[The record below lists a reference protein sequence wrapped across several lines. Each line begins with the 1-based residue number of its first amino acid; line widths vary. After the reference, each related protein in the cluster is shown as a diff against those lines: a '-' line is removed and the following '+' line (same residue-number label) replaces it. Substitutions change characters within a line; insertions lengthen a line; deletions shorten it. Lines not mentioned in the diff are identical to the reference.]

1 MSLVTIVSE
10 FWRFFK
16 DYFWRIMMGAVIVS
30 VLTVG
35 GRYFINRFLYR
46 DNQEAYQQL
55 SEIYSQEPASF
66 QIVVTMED
74 GSIFT
79 TAELFDAYFSAPEI
93 VSEIEQKTGIQFGQW
108 LEYEKQLEMYK
119 TNEFRGGLAGIRD
132 ASSNVITMRFLVG
145 KKTEDNLKIAKAY
158 ADMMRKEE
166 LPFLGP
172 NKISFVQEPV
182 KGEVIPIELTEEVP
196 SQETLTPFRT
206 AEAKSHFIYGI
217 LGLMI
222 GTALTSLL
230 CFLSHL
236 GKKKIIYAF
245 DYAWDYHDH
254 HFMSQHGKEDKSL
267 EQLIQTPTN
276 IERVVLRQQ
285 SKGDPDHSFNNQ
297 LCSLSD
303 YKNEK
308 RLDEI
313 VILIQSHLTDKAW
326 YHRERQ
332 LANLYPAQVK
342 IIHII

>member
-10 FWRFFK
+10 IWRFFR
-16 DYFWRIMMGAVIVS
+16 DYFWRIIMGAIIVS
-30 VLTVG
+30 ILTVG
-35 GRYFINRFLYR
+35 GRYFINSFLYR
-46 DNQEAYQQL
+46 DTQEAYRNL
-55 SEIYSQEPASF
+55 SEIYNQEPASF

-79 TAELFDAYFSAPEI
+79 TAELFDAYFSAPEV
-93 VSEIEQKTGIQFGQW
+93 VSDIEQKTGIQFGRW
-108 LEYEKQLEMYK
+108 LEYENQLEMYK

-145 KKTEDNLKIAKAY
+145 KSSEDNLKIANAY
-158 ADMMRKEE
+158 ADMMRREE

-206 AEAKSHFIYGI
+206 AEAKSHILYGI

-222 GTALTSLL
+222 GTALSSLL
-230 CFLSHL
+230 CFLSYL
-236 GKKKIIYAF
+236 GKKKITYAF
-245 DYAWDYHDH
+245 DYAWGYQDH
-254 HFMSQHGKEDKSL
+254 HFIIQQGKGDKDL
-267 EQLIQTPTN
+267 ERLIQTPN
-276 IERVVLRQQ
+276 HIERIILRQQ
-285 SKGDPDHSFNNQ
+285 NKGHSTHSFNNQ
-297 LCSLSD
+297 LSSLSE
-303 YKNEK
+303 YKDHKE
-308 RLDEI
+308 LDEI

-326 YHRERQ
+326 YHHERQ
-332 LANLYPAQVK
+332 LANLYNAQVK